1 MSLAVAADQ
10 RECSPSH
17 SLGAVGVG
25 TPRAASREEKA
36 GITEELTAESDSSQ
50 SSDDDVQELLRQNR
64 ILQRRLARA
73 KERLDKSKSPCRR
86 SREGRHRHRSPVSSP
101 SDSSSSPDSHRTR
114 RRKKRSCRLRKHG
127 RKCRRDSSDSSDLSG
142 TCDSS
147 CGESEERCKG
157 YWVTTHKAPGLPS
170 WIWER
175 HTRRHR
181 RAFGAKEP
189 CGEDGLDVKGKVRAS
204 NFKTTD
210 QPPGIQLKKNIR
222 NRILNGEFV
231 DLFALLSP
239 AYSCSSKFKP
249 ESRRKKEKAVDID
262 RTFDNWLAAFAS
274 YVGLVAAAYPDR
286 AWHLANYLGIILKA
300 KKMAGDSAALAYD
313 ELFRERTAEEPTTR
327 WDIKD
332 NDLWSEVVAPN
343 FKKRAFGEKSGKPP
357 SKVQRVAISTC
368 WEFNGLCSRDRC
380 RFDHA
385 CERCGGPHSRTK
397 CFRAKPPFRSF
408 RKTGSGSGAKD
419 AKGDSGAS
427 TSGAQQAKAA
437 SRK

>member
-1 MSLAVAADQ
+1 MKLIISKKKVRDDG
-10 RECSPSH
+10 PST
-17 SLGAVGVG
+17 SDAR
-25 TPRAASREEKA
+25 PYRALTKKKKRAY
-36 GITEELTAESDSSQ
+36 TEELTAESDSSQ

-64 ILQRRLARA
+64 ILQR
-73 KERLDKSKSPCRR
+73 
-86 SREGRHRHRSPVSSP
+86 
-101 SDSSSSPDSHRTR
+101 
-114 RRKKRSCRLRKHG
+114 
-127 RKCRRDSSDSSDLSG
+127 

-170 WIWER
+170 WIWECR
-175 HTRRHR
+175 TRRHR

-189 CGEDGLDVKGKVRAS
+189 CGEDGLDAKGQVRAS

-210 QPPGIQLKKNIR
+210 QPPGIRLKKNIR

-274 YVGLVAAAYPDR
+274 YMGLVATAYPDR
-286 AWHLANYLGIILKA
+286 PWHLANYLGIILKA

-313 ELFRERTAEEPTTR
+313 ELFRERAAEEPTAR
-327 WDIKD
+327 WNIKD

-343 FKKRAFGEKSGKPP
+343 FQKRAFGEKS
-357 SKVQRVAISTC
+357 
-368 WEFNGLCSRDRC
+368 
-380 RFDHA
+380 
-385 CERCGGPHSRTK
+385 
-397 CFRAKPPFRSF
+397 
-408 RKTGSGSGAKD
+408 
-419 AKGDSGAS
+419 
-427 TSGAQQAKAA
+427 
-437 SRK
+437 